1 MCSVKVAT
9 TILEVLQTM
18 IQDSEVFTAFD
29 VTKKARAAI
38 TDNVRHGEVRDI
50 VNNEFITGQ
59 MQDYQRNLR
68 TLNIPNDPQAFV
80 YFPDEKSASDHIFV
94 DDNTDSDNTDS
105 VIDDDTLVAT
115 AEGRVNIPKKL
126 LDKIA
131 PVGGSYDIVFSGAV
145 YAKAPN
151 KDGRVRLTLSELG
164 ISSNKVKVTVDT
176 DNDTIQIESV

>member
-68 TLNIPNDPQAFV
+68 TLNIPNDPQAF
-80 YFPDEKSASDHIFV
+80 D
-94 DDNTDSDNTDS
+94 
-105 VIDDDTLVAT
+105 L
-115 AEGRVNIPKKL
+115 
-126 LDKIA
+126 
-131 PVGGSYDIVFSGAV
+131 
-145 YAKAPN
+145 
-151 KDGRVRLTLSELG
+151 
-164 ISSNKVKVTVDT
+164 
-176 DNDTIQIESV
+176 